1 MSVHLIC
8 TNNELES
15 CLTHL
20 STVDE
25 LALDLEFDK
34 NFYHYGFNLCLVQIF
49 AEGECYLIDPLSDQL
64 EIDSVFKP
72 LEDTAI
78 EKVVFAFGEDLR
90 LLHSIG
96 CFPKNIYDLNIATS
110 LLNYTPASLTNY
122 LVEILGIETGKS
134 SQQSN
139 WFKRPL
145 TSQQLNYAAED
156 VIHLFK
162 LKNLL
167 EQEAKQKN
175 IKEWIEEENSFF
187 DEMNYSDID
196 SNNAIKQKDKKD
208 LSEHEWYL
216 FKKLID
222 FRENLAEKYN
232 KPGYQIIKKEYLKEI
247 AKDSRKLMKWQNTR
261 GIYPAIRN
269 KEVKDQLIELL
280 KNSSSEADHLNLS
293 KTDPADKPLNR
304 EEYNV
309 LQKEKTKINHFKNE
323 FFQPIKNRIVDIHG
337 EEAASFMLSNR
348 IMNEI
353 ITGKRESIASYKL
366 TLIEKYADE
375 LGLNP
380 DQYLHQTS

>member
-1 MSVHLIC
+1 MSVHLIN
-8 TNNELES
+8 TNKELKS
-15 CLTHL
+15 SLSHL
-20 STVDE
+20 STVRE

-64 EIDSVFKP
+64 EIDSLFKP
-72 LEDTAI
+72 LEDPAI
-78 EKVVFAFGEDLR
+78 QKVVFAFGEDLR

-122 LVEILGIETGKS
+122 LAQILEVDTGKS

-145 TSQQLNYAAED
+145 TEQQLKYAAED
-156 VIHLFK
+156 VIHLFR
-162 LKNLL
+162 LKHVL
-167 EQEAKQKN
+167 EQEAGQKN
-175 IKEWIEEENSFF
+175 ISEWIEEENSYF
-187 DEMNYSDID
+187 DEMNFSDVD
-196 SNNAIKQKDKKD
+196 SNNVIKQKDKKD

-216 FKKLID
+216 FKKLMD

-269 KEVKDQLIELL
+269 KEVKGQLIELL
-280 KNSSSEADHLNLS
+280 KKLSSEADNLNLS
-293 KTDPADKPLNR
+293 KTDPADKPLSK
-304 EEYNV
+304 EEYKT
-309 LQKEKTKINHFKNE
+309 LQKEKTKINHIKNE
-323 FFQPIKNRIVDIHG
+323 FFQPVKKRIVDIHG

-348 IMNEI
+348 IMSEI
-353 ITGKRESIASYKL
+353 ITGKRESIAGYKL

-375 LGLNP
+375 LGLDP
-380 DQYLHQTS
+380 DQFLQQSS